1 MVGTTA
7 TSVSVP
13 GYIHPFKTED
23 FLAKCLIHLLLGRPS
38 KTWFLGLKM
47 GVNDSKLCGEIP
59 VKYHFNFCRW
69 VCHLKFC
76 SKNNVFGRPFFC
88 KCQNPTESI
97 ILFVMRRGWSPW
109 WCTTALAPTPAVDR
123 GDTLIDLVVTE
134 WRLWWSSKTW
144 RCSISVIIC
153 LRVNHQAK
161 SVTVP
166 TGSFFSPNDFCV
178 WPSKRVKVKL

>member
-13 GYIHPFKTED
+13 GCIYPFKAED
-23 FLAKCLIHLLLGRPS
+23 FLENDLIHLLLKKPS
-38 KTWFLGLKM
+38 KTAFLGLKM

-88 KCQNPTESI
+88 KCQNLTESI
-97 ILFVMRRGWSPW
+97 IRFVMRRGWSP
-109 WCTTALAPTPAVDR
+109 
-123 GDTLIDLVVTE
+123 
-134 WRLWWSSKTW
+134 
-144 RCSISVIIC
+144 
-153 LRVNHQAK
+153 
-161 SVTVP
+161 
-166 TGSFFSPNDFCV
+166 
-178 WPSKRVKVKL
+178 